1 MTPRE
6 AYIISRDVPAA
17 HKGGFAVAQ
26 MFPQP
31 LVDCY
36 SSVDAIQCIQ
46 SVTGPSA
53 ALGLYAGKAL
63 RAGTSLPIY
72 FLRGAEA

>member
-6 AYIISRDVPAA
+6 AYNISRDVPGA

-26 MFPQP
+26 RFPQP

-36 SSVDAIQCIQ
+36 SSVDAIQCIP
-46 SVTGPSA
+46 SVTGPEA
-53 ALGLYAGKAL
+53 ALGLFAGKAL
-63 RAGTSLPIY
+63 RAGTSFPIY